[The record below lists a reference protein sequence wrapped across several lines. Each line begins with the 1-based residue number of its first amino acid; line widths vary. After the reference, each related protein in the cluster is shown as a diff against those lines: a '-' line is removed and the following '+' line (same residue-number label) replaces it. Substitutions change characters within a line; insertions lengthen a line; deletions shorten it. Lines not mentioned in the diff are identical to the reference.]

1 MPLIRFWHLIGIKVW
16 GGGTGD
22 QQNLLKHFRS
32 CALPYPSSN
41 LKPPSPLQENFQLVR
56 VSRVPLYWTEG
67 SAFYWCRPL
76 SCIHLDPY
84 YFETN
89 LKRLFDR
96 EQKLS

>member
-1 MPLIRFWHLIGIKVW
+1 MGR
-16 GGGTGD
+16 GD
-22 QQNLLKHFRS
+22 GRTKPAQALFRS
-32 CALPYPSSN
+32 SALPYPSLN
-41 LKPPSPLQENFQLVR
+41 LEPSSPLQENFQLVQI
-56 VSRVPLYWTEG
+56 SRVPLYWTEG

-76 SCIHLDPY
+76 SCIHLDPH